1 MNILIVDDE
10 PIITVL
16 AQRVLSKKGW
26 QVLTAN
32 SLEEAK
38 AKLGPFDVV
47 VADVRLP
54 NGDGRHLRAL
64 YPDVPFIVISGDASQ
79 VPDLVKPF
87 DPEQLVEKLEA
98 ILPND
103 KALDAAKQKME
114 KPQ

>member
-16 AQRVLSKKGW
+16 AKRVLSKKGW

-38 AKLGPFDVV
+38 AAPGPFDVI
-47 VADVRLP
+47 VADIRLP
-54 NGDGRHLRAL
+54 NGDGRHLREL

-79 VPDLVKPF
+79 KPDLYKPF
-87 DPEQLVEKLEA
+87 DPEQLIEKLETV
-98 ILPND
+98 I
-103 KALDAAKQKME
+103 KE
-114 KPQ
+114 KI

>member
-32 SLEEAK
+32 SLEQAK
-38 AKLGPFDVV
+38 AQTGPFDVV

-54 NGDGRHLRAL
+54 NGDGRHLREL
-64 YPDVPFIVISGDASQ
+64 YPDIPFIVISGDASQ
-79 VPDLVKPF
+79 QPDLVKPF
-87 DPEQLVEKLEA
+87 DPEQLVEKLEEVVR
-98 ILPND
+98 
-103 KALDAAKQKME
+103 KVT
-114 KPQ
+114 